1 MMTAERCVTGGEARE
16 LILAGEAP
24 EGLYVPGRLDLT
36 KTGAIDLPRGLRC
49 YHLEL
54 RGSGIRAL
62 PESLEVEYKLDLQDC
77 RSLEELPEG
86 LKVGSLVLRGCT
98 ALRALPEGLDVYFLD
113 LQGCTRLEGWPRRA
127 HIRIG
132 RLNASGCARLRSLP
146 QGLRSLA
153 QLDVSNCPN
162 LRELPAGLEVTS
174 WLDIGGSGVTSLPAS
189 LSEVRLRWRGV
200 PVDERIAFRPETIT
214 VAEVLGE
221 RNAERRRVLLERFG
235 FERFML
241 AADATVVDRDRD
253 AGGERHLLRVKLQGD
268 EDLVCVSVSCPST
281 GRRYLLRVPPT
292 MQTCRQAVA
301 WTAGFD
307 DPTLYKPLVET

>member
-1 MMTAERCVTGGEARE
+1 VTGGEARK

-24 EGLYVPGRLDLT
+24 EGLQVRGRLDLT
-36 KTGAIDLPRGLRC
+36 NTGTIDLPRGLRC

-62 PESLEVEYKLDLQDC
+62 PEGLEVEYKLDLQDC
-77 RSLEELPEG
+77 RGLEELPEG

-113 LQGCTRLEGWPRRA
+113 LQGCTRLAGWPRQARV
-127 HIRIG
+127 RIG
-132 RLNASGCARLRSLP
+132 RLNVSGCTRLTGLP
-146 QGLRSLA
+146 EGLRSLA

-162 LRELPAGLEVTS
+162 LRELPAGLEISS
-174 WLDIGGSGVTSLPAS
+174 WLDIGGSGITRLPAS
-189 LSEVRLRWRGV
+189 LDGVQLRWRGV

-235 FERFML
+235 FERFMQEAG
-241 AADATVVDRDRD
+241 AAVVDRDRD
-253 AGGERHLLRVKLQGD
+253 AGGERQLLRLKLEGD
-268 EDLVCVSVSCPST
+268 EDLVCVAVNCPST
-281 GRRYLLRVPPT
+281 GRRYLLRVPPA
-292 MQTCRQAVA
+292 MRTCRQAVA

-307 DPTLYKPLVET
+307 DPKLYRPLVET